1 MYNEEE
7 VAEEFYR
14 RTTTALASLPN
25 FEIIAVDDGSV
36 DATWTTLTRLAEAD
50 PRLKLVR
57 LSRNFGHQTAITA
70 GIDLA
75 QGDTVTVIDS
85 DLQDPPELIPDMI
98 EAWRQGA
105 DIVFAVRDTRA
116 GETAFKKST
125 ASAFYRLLG
134 RLARVD
140 MPLDAG
146 DFRLMSRRATEGLA
160 HMRERSRYIRGL
172 VAWMGLNRAQI
183 TYSRDARHAGVTKY
197 PLRKMIGLAADGLVS
212 FSTVPLHMATVLG
225 LISAGLA
232 FLVGV
237 YAIIMRIV
245 GGHMV
250 EGWASMMVAVLFV
263 GGVQLITLGVLGEY
277 IGRIHDEVRDRPL
290 YLIGEVHGFP
300 TPVQQHFAVSPLP
313 TRFPCGEE
321 PSRTEA
327 TRVAHSEVD

>member
-1 MYNEEE
+1 MYNEEA
-7 VAEEFYR
+7 VAEEFHR
-14 RTTTALASLPN
+14 RATAVLSQLSDY
-25 FEIIAVDDGSV
+25 EIIAVDDGSH
-36 DATWTTLTRLAEAD
+36 DRTWELLTALAARD
-50 PRLKLVR
+50 QHLRLVR

-75 QGDTVTVIDS
+75 RGDTVTVIDS

-105 DIVFAVRDTRA
+105 DIVFAVRESRA

-134 RLARVD
+134 RLAQVD

-183 TYSRDARHAGVTKY
+183 TYSRDARHGGVTKY
-197 PLRKMIGLAADGLVS
+197 PLRKMMRLAADGLVS
-212 FSTVPLHMATVLG
+212 FSTVPLHMATVFG
-225 LISAGLA
+225 VISAGIG

-237 YAIIMRIV
+237 YAIVMRIV

-277 IGRIHDEVRDRPL
+277 VGRIHDEVRDRPL
-290 YLIGEVHGFP
+290 YLIGEVQGFP
-300 TPVQQHFAVSPLP
+300 PGIQQHFAVSPLP
-313 TRFPCGEE
+313 TRPAAE
-321 PSRTEA
+321 PEQN
-327 TRVAHSEVD
+327 